1 MRIPFF
7 KVVYG
12 SDFSKG
18 LNKVPGFQGGLWIRF
33 FKGFKLGSGF
43 SRWFMGES
51 CFSRWFM
58 GESDFQGGLWKN

>member
-18 LNKVPGFQGGLWIRF
+18 LNKVPGFQGGLWENLVFLGGLWENLI
-33 FKGFKLGSGF
+33 FKVVYG
-43 SRWFMGES
+43 RIY
-51 CFSRWFM
+51 
-58 GESDFQGGLWKN
+58 FQCGLWKN